1 MTFHR
6 DQLPAPAAYFEAQ
19 GYKLAGPKS
28 AKWKTTRCDFHG
40 GSDSMRVNIASG
52 GWCCMAC
59 NAKGGDVLAHYMAER
74 GVDFVTAAKALGAWQ
89 DDGQPA
95 GPSRPRQLPAAS
107 AIEVLQFEVT
117 LTAVAAGNLAH
128 GVQLTDTDRTRLLLA
143 AQRITGILENFT

>member
-1 MTFHR
+1 MTFNR

-19 GYKLAGPKS
+19 GHKLVGPKS
-28 AKWKTTRCDFHG
+28 AKWKTTNCNFHG

-59 NAKGGDVLAHYMAER
+59 NAKGGDILAHHMAEH

-95 GPSRPRQLPAAS
+95 RPARPRQLPAAS

-128 GVQLTDTDRTRLLLA
+128 GVHLTDVDRTRLLLA

>member
-1 MTFHR
+1 MTFNR

-19 GYKLAGPKS
+19 GHKLTGPKS
-28 AKWKTTRCDFHG
+28 AKWKTTNCTFHG

-59 NAKGGDVLAHYMAER
+59 NAKGGDVLAHFMAEH
-74 GVDFVTAAKALGAWQ
+74 GADFITAAKALGAWQ

-95 GPSRPRQLPAAS
+95 RAQRPRQLPAAS

-143 AQRITGILENFT
+143 AKRITGILENFT

>member
-1 MTFHR
+1 MTFNR

-28 AKWKTTRCDFHG
+28 AKWKTTNCNFHG

-59 NAKGGDVLAHYMAER
+59 PAKGGDVLAHYMAEH

>member
-1 MTFHR
+1 MTFNR

-19 GYKLAGPKS
+19 GHKLAGPKS
-28 AKWKTTRCDFHG
+28 AKWKTTNCTFHG
-40 GSDSMRVNIASG
+40 GSDSMRVNVASG

-59 NAKGGDVLAHYMAER
+59 PAKGGDILAHHMAEH

-95 GPSRPRQLPAAS
+95 RPARPRQLPAAS

>member
-1 MTFHR
+1 MTFNR
-6 DQLPAPAAYFEAQ
+6 DQLPAPAAYFESQ
-19 GYKLAGPKS
+19 GHKLVGPKS
-28 AKWKTTRCDFHG
+28 AKWKTTNCTFHG

-59 NAKGGDVLAHYMAER
+59 PAKGGDVLAHYMAEH

-95 GPSRPRQLPAAS
+95 RPARPRQLPAAS

-128 GVQLTDTDRTRLLLA
+128 GVQLTDVDRTRLLLA